1 MTVAPKDPYKE
12 GGEALTPMAREG
24 RLRGNRRWWPVAP
37 TDPKNHCNDGPE
49 AGNHQAREQGQKQ
62 PRATPR
68 RDVYTI

>member
-37 TDPKNHCNDGPE
+37 TDPKNHCNDGPG
-49 AGNHQAREQGQKQ
+49 AGNH
-62 PRATPR
+62 
-68 RDVYTI
+68 